1 MGFKVIVSN
10 VQDDKGKVYPYGSEV
25 EKTGFENWDNMIK
38 SGLIEEY
45 VVSEKAEK
53 EPEKVVVSKKTKES
67 KK

>member
-1 MGFKVIVSN
+1 
-10 VQDDKGKVYPYGSEV
+10 
-25 EKTGFENWDNMIK
+25 MIK

-45 VVSEKAEK
+45 AVSEKAEK